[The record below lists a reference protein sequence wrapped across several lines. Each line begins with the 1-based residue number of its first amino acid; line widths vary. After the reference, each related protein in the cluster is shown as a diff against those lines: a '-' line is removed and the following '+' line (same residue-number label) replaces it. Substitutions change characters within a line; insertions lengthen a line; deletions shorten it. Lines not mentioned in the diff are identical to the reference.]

1 MLEAWSGLNKEKID
15 APASTL
21 TSYESLKLW
30 LLNQWVNNRDQ
41 RILFL
46 TSSLLVHVKW
56 NMQNVSS
63 RKHNIVTYL
72 AFIIK
77 LSNY

>member
-1 MLEAWSGLNKEKID
+1 
-15 APASTL
+15 L
-21 TSYESLKLW
+21 TYYESLKLIPTLDW
-30 LLNQWVNNRDQ
+30 NQQMNNKDEH
-41 RILFL
+41 IFFL

-56 NMQNVSS
+56 NMHNVSS